1 MIAIS
6 IGLLVNKKS
15 VVGVCVNPILKDTY
29 WAIKGKG
36 AFKNDQPIYVSKI
49 TEVKD
54 ALFSSNFPSGLQR
67 TEKFN
72 KLMNSRF
79 EKLMDLGV
87 HGIRMGGSAVMNLVQ
102 VAEGSLDCFFETGI
116 QAWDMAAGIILVEEA
131 GGLAIDFSGKEYDVL
146 NHNIIVSNSPNIQ
159 KEILK
164 VLNE

>member
-6 IGLLVNKKS
+6 IGLLINKKS

-36 AFKNDQPIYVSKI
+36 AWKNDKPISVSKI
-49 TEVKD
+49 SEVKD

-67 TEKFN
+67 TKEFT

-79 EKLMDLGV
+79 EKLMDLKA

-116 QAWDMAAGIILVEEA
+116 QAWDMSAGIILVEEA

-146 NHNIIVSNSPNIQ
+146 NHNIVVSNCENIQ